1 LAERLF
7 GDDVAAVPP
16 RRRAGR
22 TNKDTERLITM
33 NFGGYEAHAGT
44 KHPMPRGNK
53 VRWQPETYLLQL
65 IYCQDGIDKIRMI

>member
-1 LAERLF
+1 
-7 GDDVAAVPP
+7 
-16 RRRAGR
+16 
-22 TNKDTERLITM
+22 M